1 MGFEAINGVKL
12 LIATSFLV
20 CIVLFAFITIFGV
33 ISKKRDLERKLSKAV
48 SIIGL
53 ALFALF
59 FLIKYVGF

>member
-12 LIATSFLV
+12 PIATGFLICV
-20 CIVLFAFITIFGV
+20 VLFVFITIIGV